1 MLTLMMNS
9 AKELE
14 HFERVR
20 RMFESADEAQKKSN
34 QQKPK
39 NKQLTIGEAVNGIQP
54 GDEISLPDGPM
65 SHSATKTKYGSLRG
79 KGKGKGK
86 GKSVAAFGTEDSDGD
101 GDAHDDVVGN
111 GVNGVKSKGKGK
123 SPVDVDGADE
133 SEDEYLV
140 KTDHLV
146 KS

>member
-1 MLTLMMNS
+1 
-9 AKELE
+9 
-14 HFERVR
+14 
-20 RMFESADEAQKKSN
+20 MFESADEAQKNPN

-54 GDEISLPDGPM
+54 GDEIALPDGPM
-65 SHSATKTKYGSLRG
+65 SPSTTKTKYGSLRG

-86 GKSVAAFGTEDSDGD
+86 GKSVAAYATGDSDA
-101 GDAHDDVVGN
+101 DADDDVGN

-123 SPVDVDGADE
+123 GPVDVDGADE

>member
-1 MLTLMMNS
+1 
-9 AKELE
+9 
-14 HFERVR
+14 
-20 RMFESADEAQKKSN
+20 MFESADEAQKNPN

-54 GDEISLPDGPM
+54 GDEIALPDGPM
-65 SHSATKTKYGSLRG
+65 SPSATKTKYGSLRG
-79 KGKGKGK
+79 KGKGKAK
-86 GKSVAAFGTEDSDGD
+86 GKSVAAYGTEDSDADVDADADDD
-101 GDAHDDVVGN
+101 GVGN

-123 SPVDVDGADE
+123 SSAAVDGVQ